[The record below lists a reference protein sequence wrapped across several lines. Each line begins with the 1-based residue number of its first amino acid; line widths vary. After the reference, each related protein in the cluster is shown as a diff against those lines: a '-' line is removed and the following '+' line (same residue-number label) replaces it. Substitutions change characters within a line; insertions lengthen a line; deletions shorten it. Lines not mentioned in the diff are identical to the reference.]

1 MAEITIHVA
10 FMGPVKRPVDANEMS
25 VSLDEGATIVDL
37 LTSLG
42 YIRTQARHLGVFRDG
57 HRLPHS
63 TPLVDGESITVAL
76 AVGGG

>member
-1 MAEITIHVA
+1 MAGLSIHVT
-10 FMGPVKRPVDANEMS
+10 FMGPVKRPVDGHEMTVELADGS
-25 VSLDEGATIVDL
+25 TITDL

-42 YIRTQARHLGVFRDG
+42 YIRTQAKHLGVFRDG
-57 HRLPHS
+57 HRMPHT

>member
-1 MAEITIHVA
+1 M
-10 FMGPVKRPVDANEMS
+10 
-25 VSLDEGATIVDL
+25 DEGATIVDL
-37 LTSLG
+37 LASLG
-42 YIRTQARHLGVFRDG
+42 YIRTQAKHLGVFRDG